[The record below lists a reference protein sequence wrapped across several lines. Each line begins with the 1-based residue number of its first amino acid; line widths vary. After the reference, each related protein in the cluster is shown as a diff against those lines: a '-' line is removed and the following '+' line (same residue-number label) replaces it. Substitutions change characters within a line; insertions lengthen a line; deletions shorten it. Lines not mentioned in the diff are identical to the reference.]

1 MSARAAGPAAGTA
14 AEDTV
19 GNAGRTRTGYAHFWF
34 DAVPLARVAW
44 VRAVVYLFVPVDVLL
59 NQSWVRGH
67 ARDGAAL
74 YRPLFIARLAHLPT
88 PTLTSTTLL
97 AWLLVAAAVVAAT
110 GWRPRLTG
118 SLAGILYLLWML
130 VAMSYGKVDHDRLTF
145 LVALAV
151 LPTVG
156 AARFTDRR
164 ASPAAGWAL
173 RCIQIAAVLTYF
185 YASWAKIR
193 FGGWDWPTGA
203 VLERALLRRSTVLS
217 HWMINRPELLVP
229 MQFAMIGMELAS
241 PLILLARS
249 DRARSLVVAGL
260 LSFHLM
266 VFAGVTIIFLP
277 HCVALCAFLPLERSP
292 ALARTILG
300 RIRGTPVAQIVG
312 PDRPTPTTPVSS
324 AGRG

>member
-1 MSARAAGPAAGTA
+1 M
-14 AEDTV
+14 
-19 GNAGRTRTGYAHFWF
+19 
-34 DAVPLARVAW
+34 AW
-44 VRAVVYLFVPVDVLL
+44 VRAIVYLYIPIDVLL

-88 PTLTSTTLL
+88 PTIASTTTL
-97 AWLLVAAAVVAAT
+97 AWLLVAAAVLAAT

-118 SLAGILYLLWML
+118 TVAGLLYLLWML

-156 AARFTDRR
+156 AARFADRR
-164 ASPAAGWAL
+164 RSPAAGWAL
-173 RCIQIAAVLTYF
+173 RCVQIAAVLTYF

-193 FGGWDWPTGA
+193 FGGWNWPTGA
-203 VLERALLRRSTVLS
+203 ILERALLRRSTPLS
-217 HWMINRPELLVP
+217 HWMINRPDLLVP

-249 DRARSLVVAGL
+249 DRARTLVVVGL

-277 HCVALCAFLPLERSP
+277 HCVALCAFLPLERIP
-292 ALARTILG
+292 ALTRSLVRRT
-300 RIRGTPVAQIVG
+300 RGAPNTAG
-312 PDRPTPTTPVSS
+312 AGLDRPGRTTPVLP